1 MNRIRYILDLSNITP
16 PENTAGDL
24 MRAYDG
30 AMSAAKKKKR
40 AATITL
46 AAALLALALSAAV
59 FFIAKRN
66 GQNEKPNDPAPSFTG
81 IPVIGFDPDS
91 VGLTEFVMTY
101 TDLSSQSLV
110 IPFNRTDE
118 LYGYFEN
125 EKKYADVTDR
135 QIARTIYFGADGFTF
150 AELYSGPLSRV
161 SFLPDGMRTLT
172 LGACRRGTFIY
183 LLTLGV
189 HVVPISLPD
198 ADADGAAPCARL
210 EDADGGDAGELYF
223 NGTSYYARF
232 SDRFPWESSLRI
244 FKIRY
249 EHNNAVIYDV
259 TEPETVPIDGVYRC
273 RTDGGVFE
281 FTADPSLLS
290 PEGYGGR
297 LCDYPITADLCREE
311 FSPEIIRLIINKYGL
326 EWFVPAAVTDRKD
339 FYDHFTCL
347 DFTKLVEAST
357 LDDVLAAL
365 EDTPYRDTLRRVQ
378 NQGGAGI
385 FRYET
390 ALDLFHFSAIWKEK
404 DELPDSSAKS
414 LALFYGTKFDLLNIW
429 FIYRARTNF
438 RMDTSGIYAL
448 TIPVLYR
455 LSKKDIMAMVEAPD
469 GAAFADAVRNTWYGG
484 RYPALAPDNLQYMY
498 TEIMRE
504 IIRAEARRNPYST
517 AMPYYYLYWK
527 EPSSACATAFLP
539 KKPFCV

>member
-1 MNRIRYILDLSNITP
+1 MNGLITYSGITTKIRAMESHFLTDDDFREL
-16 PENTAGDL
+16 TALPDVPTVAERL
-24 MRAYDG
+24 MRHPGYE
-30 AMSAAKKKKR
+30 KP
-40 AATITL
+40 L
-46 AAALLALALSAAV
+46 AAVS
-59 FFIAKRN
+59 
-66 GQNEKPNDPAPSFTG
+66 GQK
-81 IPVIGFDPDS
+81 
-91 VGLTEFVMTY
+91 L
-101 TDLSSQSLV
+101 
-110 IPFNRTDE
+110 NRE
-118 LYGYFEN
+118 HIEQ
-125 EKKYADVTDR
+125 R
-135 QIARTIYFGADGFTF
+135 
-150 AELYSGPLSRV
+150 
-161 SFLPDGMRTLT
+161 
-172 LGACRRGTFIY
+172 
-183 LLTLGV
+183 
-189 HVVPISLPD
+189 LPD
-198 ADADGAAPCARL
+198 AVFYDFERIYHFADASLRSFL
-210 EDADGGDAGELYF
+210 KH
-223 NGTSYYARF
+223 YAR
-232 SDRFPWESSLRI
+232 
-244 FKIRY
+244 RY
-249 EHNNAVIYDV
+249 EVHFIKSILTRIAVLDKDDENAI
-259 TEPETVPIDGVYRC
+259 
-273 RTDGGVFE
+273 
-281 FTADPSLLS
+281 
-290 PEGYGGR
+290 
-297 LCDYPITADLCREE
+297 
-311 FSPEIIRLIINKYGL
+311 
-326 EWFVPAAVTDRKD
+326 PAAVTDRKD

-527 EPSSACATAFLP
+527 EHEVYRLTSAIECVRYGIPPEEAFLR
-539 KKPFCV
+539 VTRR